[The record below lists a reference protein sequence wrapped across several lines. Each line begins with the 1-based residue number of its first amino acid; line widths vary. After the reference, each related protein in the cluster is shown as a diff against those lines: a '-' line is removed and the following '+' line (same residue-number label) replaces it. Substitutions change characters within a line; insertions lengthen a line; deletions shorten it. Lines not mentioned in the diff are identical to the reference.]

1 MPPLEGHLVHI
12 EQALASDRLKLDPRH
27 APSSAR
33 LLERAVRGDRS
44 AIDELFAR
52 FLPRLRRWARG
63 RLPRWAR
70 GVVDTS
76 DLVQDTL
83 LHAFSR
89 ITVFEPRGDGALRA
103 YLRQA
108 VENRIRDELRRVARR
123 PPVDYLDA
131 DVQVPGGGPS
141 PLDRAIDDQTWARY
155 LSALKRLTPRERRL
169 IVGRAELGYSFTQLA
184 HIDGRASPDA
194 ARMALKRALVRLA
207 SEMGDDGVSGRG
219 RRDDS

>member
-1 MPPLEGHLVHI
+1 M
-12 EQALASDRLKLDPRH
+12 ASDRSKLDSCQP
-27 APSSAR
+27 PSSAR

-52 FLPRLRRWARG
+52 YLPRLRRWTRG

-83 LHAFSR
+83 LHAFTR
-89 ITVFEPRGDGALRA
+89 ITVFEPKGDGALRA
-103 YLRQA
+103 YLRHLRQA

-123 PPVDYLDA
+123 PAVDSLDG
-131 DVQVPGGGPS
+131 DTQVPGGGPS
-141 PLDRAIDDQTWARY
+141 PLDRAMDNQTWARY
-155 LSALKRLTPRERRL
+155 LSALKRLSPRERRL

-184 HIDGRASPDA
+184 YIDGRASPDA
-194 ARMALKRALVRLA
+194 ARMALKRALVHLA
-207 SEMGDDGVSGRG
+207 SEMGDDDVPGSG
-219 RRDDS
+219 RRDGS

>member
-1 MPPLEGHLVHI
+1 MKP
-12 EQALASDRLKLDPRH
+12 DPRH

-169 IVGRAELGYSFTQLA
+169 IVGRAELGYSFMQLA

-207 SEMGDDGVSGRG
+207 SEMGDDDVPDNG
-219 RRDDS
+219 RRDGS